1 MMRRNGLIGF
11 GAGVLAGAVGMMALT
26 GGHAV
31 PRALGQ
37 VLPPPVVTVET
48 PVIQPQPV
56 QVVAAPAGAASPRYQ
71 ITSWAHPAAYAA
83 NGAGNAA
90 SHGAYVL
97 DSQNGD
103 VWRINEHGEYKKLRK
118 VEAE

>member
-1 MMRRNGLIGF
+1 MMRRTGLIGF
-11 GAGVLAGAVGMMALT
+11 GAGLLAGVVGTIALT

-31 PRALGQ
+31 PRALAQ

-56 QVVAAPAGAASPRYQ
+56 QVVSTPAGAASPRYQ
-71 ITSWAHPAAYAA
+71 ITSWAYPAAYGP
-83 NGAGNAA
+83 NGGSTH

-97 DSQNGD
+97 DSQS
-103 VWRINEHGEYKKLRK
+103 
-118 VEAE
+118 